1 MINKGG
7 VMKSRWMIFA
17 GIVALAAL
25 GVFFLV
31 LPAKEKIT
39 AGEEK
44 TMTEQDTYPIQEI
57 FFYFEVGN
65 GELLATSTG
74 KLGTQTER
82 AAVFV
87 PPGGGTEETSAFTVV
102 ESDDHHIIL
111 TDGTVT
117 TAYYLYR
124 CETGENA
131 DAFLI
136 KYEEGRLFSLYRY
149 DREANALSEIPR
161 HDVIFASEEAFQQ
174 AEFEGATITLSD
186 DSWYRFDGRTFV
198 QEEEKE
204 GFEGAWI
211 LRSKEDEDFFDV
223 TIVKKD
229 DFFYGYYTA
238 VTRDGS
244 RIDAVTQEDAPSFIF
259 PVSRREDILTK
270 FTTGYSGESGI
281 VKLTLTGEH
290 LSWHVT
296 RPPAGDYYF
305 PLKAEL
311 VRE

>member
-1 MINKGG
+1 MQLKKI
-7 VMKSRWMIFA
+7 
-17 GIVALAAL
+17 GIGISLILVVVLIGL
-25 GVFFLV
+25 FL
-31 LPAKEKIT
+31 LLKPDKE
-39 AGEEK
+39 
-44 TMTEQDTYPIQEI
+44 MTQTIQENNAVEQDTYPIQEI

-74 KLGTQTER
+74 KLATQTER
-82 AAVFV
+82 ASVFV

-102 ESDDHHIIL
+102 ESDDDHIIL

-149 DREANALSEIPR
+149 DREANALSEVPR

-186 DSWYRFDGRTFV
+186 DSFYRFDGRTFV

-204 GFEGAWI
+204 GFEGAWT
-211 LRSKEDEDFFDV
+211 LRDKEMEDSFTV
-223 TIVKKD
+223 TIVKKED
-229 DFFYGYYTA
+229 LYYGYYTA

-244 RIDAVTQEDAPSFIF
+244 RIDAVTLEDDPSFTF
-259 PVSRREDILTK
+259 PVSSGEEILIE
-270 FTTGYSGESGI
+270 FTTGYSGETGT
-281 VKLTLTGEH
+281 VKLALKGDH
-290 LSWHVT
+290 LSWNVIQ
-296 RPPAGDYYF
+296 PPAGDYYF

>member
-1 MINKGG
+1 MQLKKI
-7 VMKSRWMIFA
+7 
-17 GIVALAAL
+17 GIGISLILVVILIGL
-25 GVFFLV
+25 FL
-31 LPAKEKIT
+31 LLKPDKEIT
-39 AGEEK
+39 QTIQENNAV
-44 TMTEQDTYPIQEI
+44 EQDTYPIQEI

-74 KLGTQTER
+74 KLATQTER
-82 AAVFV
+82 ASVFV

-124 CETGENA
+124 CETGETA

-149 DREANALSEIPR
+149 DREANALSEVPR

-186 DSWYRFDGRTFV
+186 DSCYRFDGRTFV

-204 GFEGAWI
+204 GFEGAWT
-211 LRSKEDEDFFDV
+211 LRDKEMEDSFTV
-223 TIVKKD
+223 TIVKKED
-229 DFFYGYYTA
+229 LYTGYYTA

-244 RIDAVTQEDAPSFIF
+244 RIDALTEEDDPSFTF
-259 PVSRREDILTK
+259 PVSSGEEILIE
-270 FTTGYSGESGI
+270 FTTGYSGETGT
-281 VKLTLTGEH
+281 VKLALKGDH
-290 LSWHVT
+290 LSWNVT
-296 RPPAGDYYF
+296 RPPAGQYYF